1 MRTAIALSLISLAVV
16 ESTIPPVGL
25 AGVPGPQKCAAA
37 KIKAAGKKAYAKAK
51 CHQKAITKGI
61 VVEPECLTKVELK
74 FAGDIS
80 KADVVGICSG
90 TAGELEAQVDTF
102 IAALAT
108 TIQPEPT
115 TTTAPTTST
124 TSTTSTPSTTTTTLA
139 GSAVCCNLGGVAC
152 AWLPADACI
161 GGSADRTP
169 GAPGSVCDSA
179 TGTCT
184 LTPATAGNCC
194 TLTAGG
200 PPPSTFCIASPLASS
215 SALCLAEGQML
226 GPFTGGTLVVGVC
239 PGLGAACV
247 P

>member
-1 MRTAIALSLISLAVV
+1 MRTAIVLSLIGFAVV
-16 ESTIPPVGL
+16 ESMIPSVGL
-25 AGVPGPQKCAAA
+25 AGVPGPRKCAAA

-51 CHQKAITKGI
+51 CHQKAISKGI
-61 VVEPECLTKVELK
+61 VVDPECLTKAVLK
-74 FAGDIS
+74 FAGDIA
-80 KADVVGICSG
+80 KADVVGTCSG
-90 TAGELEAQVDTF
+90 TADELEGQVDTF
-102 IAALAT
+102 IAALASI
-108 TIQPEPT
+108 IQPGPT
-115 TTTAPTTST
+115 TTTAPTT
-124 TSTTSTPSTTTTTLA
+124 TSTTATTSTTTTTLA

-152 AWLPADACI
+152 AWLPAEDCI
-161 GGSADRTP
+161 GDSSADRTP

-194 TLTAGG
+194 TLTADG
-200 PPPSTFCIASPLASS
+200 PPPTTFCIASPLASS

>member
-1 MRTAIALSLISLAVV
+1 MRTAIARILIGLALAASMIPSVV
-16 ESTIPPVGL
+16 L
-25 AGVPGPQKCAAA
+25 AGVPGPRKCAAA

-61 VVEPECLTKVELK
+61 VVDPECLTKAELK
-74 FAGDIS
+74 FAGDIA
-80 KADVVGICSG
+80 KADVVGTCSG
-90 TAGELEAQVDTF
+90 TADELEAQVETF

-108 TIQPEPT
+108 AIQPGPT

-124 TSTTSTPSTTTTTLA
+124 TTPTPSSTTTTLV

-194 TLTAGG
+194 TLTADG
-200 PPPSTFCIASPLASS
+200 PPPSTVCIASPLISS

-239 PGLGAACV
+239 PGPGAACV